1 MNESCRRGYY
11 FDLLTTFSGSLV
23 LLFSRNLFM
32 EEKIS
37 LMTFWWEMVKTENE
51 GINTQTGGCGVPFL
65 EVIIN

>member
-32 EEKIS
+32 EEKNQSDDI
-37 LMTFWWEMVKTENE
+37 LVGDGEN
-51 GINTQTGGCGVPFL
+51 
-65 EVIIN
+65 